1 MDRKQNFSFR
11 IADFI
16 AICFVTMLAVMV
28 FIGYFIANKSVE
40 NAKVQIY
47 HNNELL
53 QEFPLNSTE
62 EIIYVVE
69 GEYINEIIIRDG
81 EVFINTAN
89 CPGTDCVYS
98 GSISKPGRSLVCL
111 PNKVE
116 VRITGNP
123 DADIVVG

>member
-1 MDRKQNFSFR
+1 MDKNSNFKFKFG
-11 IADFI
+11 DFMAVGLVFI
-16 AICFVTMLAVMV
+16 LAVIV
-28 FIGYFIANKSVE
+28 FLGYLSANKSVE

-53 QEFPLNSTE
+53 QEFPLNSNE

-69 GEYINEIIIRDG
+69 GTYTNKIIIRDG
-81 EVFINTAN
+81 EVFIEYAN
-89 CPGTDCVYS
+89 CPGTDCVHS

-116 VRITGNP
+116 IRITGSS
-123 DADIVVG
+123 DIVVVG

>member
-1 MDRKQNFSFR
+1 MEEKLNYKFR
-11 IADFI
+11 IGDLFALIFVFFLAVFIFI
-16 AICFVTMLAVMV
+16 AYFVNTE
-28 FIGYFIANKSVE
+28 SVE

-53 QEFPLNSTE
+53 KEFPLDSTE

-69 GEYINEIIIRDG
+69 GTYTNTIVIKDG
-81 EVFINTAN
+81 KVFFESAD
-89 CPGTDCVYS
+89 CPGIDCVHS

-116 VRITGNP
+116 IRITGSSET
-123 DADIVVG
+123 DFVVG